1 MHIFYSFYSALLFV
15 VVAIAWSFFFDIRQN
30 SRKQHKQHYFLKYTG
45 CAIPI
50 CRFFYMCCSCS
61 NLKIYTNI
69 DICVF
74 SSLSIVS
81 SCGKLGK
88 LLCYYFS
95 WALNLIFEA
104 NRKSDQIFQYYSY
117 QMDNNMH
124 TILTY
129 ALNHSWTV
137 TVASDMAKNMQ
148 INDEGSYF
156 SASCV
161 NNFRLHF
168 WLFFFAPSIHSSG
181 FIGKNSKYKKTKKLC
196 VFPKIWQILKHLDR

>member
-1 MHIFYSFYSALLFV
+1 M
-15 VVAIAWSFFFDIRQN
+15 
-30 SRKQHKQHYFLKYTG
+30 
-45 CAIPI
+45 
-50 CRFFYMCCSCS
+50 CSCS
-61 NLKIYTNI
+61 NLKIYTTNI

-104 NRKSDQIFQYYSY
+104 NRKSDQIFHNYSD
-117 QMDNNMH
+117 QMDNIMH
-124 TILTY
+124 TAHNTY

-137 TVASDMAKNMQ
+137 TAASDNMQ
-148 INDEGSYF
+148 INNGGSYF

-161 NNFRLHF
+161 NNLMLHF
-168 WLFFFAPSIHSSG
+168 WLLFLPPSIHSPG
-181 FIGKNSKYKKTKKLC
+181 FIGKNFEVEQNKKKRKNMCVSKNMIDFEAFSRQVISKSINL
-196 VFPKIWQILKHLDR
+196 FFFFW

>member
-1 MHIFYSFYSALLFV
+1 MLLIKKIQWYYYHRCIKFTSFCIFLYRFFSALFFV
-15 VVAIAWSFFFDIRQN
+15 VVAIAWSFFFDIRQEIQEN
-30 SRKQHKQHYFLKYTG
+30 IYTTLLFKVHTG

-61 NLKIYTNI
+61 NLKIHTNI

-148 INDEGSYF
+148 INNGGSYF

-161 NNFRLHF
+161 NNFVLHF
-168 WLFFFAPSIHSSG
+168 WLLFCP
-181 FIGKNSKYKKTKKLC
+181 KY
-196 VFPKIWQILKHLDR
+196 RM

>member
-1 MHIFYSFYSALLFV
+1 
-15 VVAIAWSFFFDIRQN
+15 
-30 SRKQHKQHYFLKYTG
+30 
-45 CAIPI
+45 
-50 CRFFYMCCSCS
+50 MCCSCS
-61 NLKIYTNI
+61 NLKIYTTNI

-124 TILTY
+124 TIHTC

-148 INDEGSYF
+148 INDGGSYF

-161 NNFRLHF
+161 NNFMLHF
-168 WLFFFAPSIHSSG
+168 WLFFFLPQV
-181 FIGKNSKYKKTKKLC
+181 FTLQDLLGKILKQRKKKTKKLC
-196 VFPKIWQILKHLDR
+196 VIPKIWQNLKHLDKVIS